1 MTFHKPSSTNQK
13 RVALVKQKPLI
24 GWREWVSLP
33 QLGIEQIK
41 VKVDTGARTSALH
54 ADNIEFYS
62 RGDKKFVKF
71 VVHPLQNS
79 VALELACRAEMI
91 DRRRVKSSTGHSTRR
106 PVIMTMLELNGHRWP
121 IEVTLVNRDVM
132 GYRMLLGRQAMRN
145 KFIVDPGKSFLQ
157 GDYAEKNLKR

>member
-1 MTFHKPSSTNQK
+1 LITKK
-13 RVALVKQKPLI
+13 RVIKPKPRI

-33 QLGIEQIK
+33 QLGIDQIK

-62 RGDKKFVKF
+62 RGSKRFVKF
-71 VVHPLQNS
+71 VVHPIQNS
-79 VALELACRAEMI
+79 VDLELICRAEMV

-106 PVIMTMLELNGHRWP
+106 PVIITVLELNGKKWP

-145 KFIVDPGKSFLQ
+145 RFIVDPGKSFLQ
-157 GDYAEKNLKR
+157 GDAS